1 MFVVCG
7 EALYDMFVT
16 GEGTNGQFDVDAR
29 AGGSPF
35 NVALGMARQG
45 AGVGLLT
52 GLSTDAMGRRLAGML
67 AEEGVAA
74 EYLVRTDRRTTLSV
88 VDLGPDGGPAYAF
101 YGSDSADCGLRIDD
115 LPALGAQV
123 TGLHFGSYSIAVTP
137 VADALAAL
145 AARESH
151 RFISLD
157 PNVRPTIQSDMDVW
171 KARIDHL
178 RRLAGLVKVSDEDLG
193 LLYPGAAPLDIA
205 RDWAAQGPEMVV
217 VTGGAG
223 DVLAVR
229 GAETLTVSASKVDV
243 VDTVGAGDTF
253 QATLLAALGGHAD
266 PRAALSGMTRG
277 GVEALL
283 GRAAAAAA
291 ITCARRGADLPVSA
305 DIDGFL
311 KERAR

>member
-16 GEGTNGQFDVDAR
+16 GEGAHGQFGVDAR

-45 AGVGLLT
+45 AEVGLLT
-52 GLSTDAMGRRLAGML
+52 GLSTDAMGRRLAGVL
-67 AEEGVAA
+67 ADEGVAPD
-74 EYLVRTDRRTTLSV
+74 YLVRTDRRTTLSV
-88 VDLGPDGGPAYAF
+88 VDLGPDGAPAYAF
-101 YGSDSADCGLRIDD
+101 YGSDSADCGLRVDD
-115 LPALGAQV
+115 LPALGDDV

-145 AARESH
+145 ASREAH
-151 RFISLD
+151 RFLSLD
-157 PNVRPTIQSDMDVW
+157 PNVRPTIQPDFDVW
-171 KARIDHL
+171 KARIDPL
-178 RRLAGLVKVSDEDLG
+178 RRLAGLVKVSDEDLD

-205 RDWAAQGPEMVV
+205 RDWAAQGPGMVV
-217 VTGGAG
+217 VTRGGG

-229 GAETLTVSASKVDV
+229 GGDTLTVAARQVDV
-243 VDTVGAGDTF
+243 IDTVGAGDTF
-253 QATLLAALGGHAD
+253 QATLLAALGEHAD
-266 PRAALSGMTRG
+266 PAAALSGMTRE

-291 ITCARRGADLPVSA
+291 ITCSRRGADLPRTA
-305 DIDGFL
+305 DIDTFL
-311 KERAR
+311 QERAR